1 MVKQEVKKAKTANK
15 PAVFAVEDILTS
27 ESFNK
32 VEKDFLNAFLDKSKK
47 YSIEEAKGILTKK
60 LKGAVK

>member
-1 MVKQEVKKAKTANK
+1 MVKQEVKKAKTENK

-32 VEKDFLNAFLDKSKK
+32 VEKDFLNAFLDKSKN
-47 YSIEEAKGILTKK
+47 IALKK
-60 LKGAVK
+60 RREF

>member
-1 MVKQEVKKAKTANK
+1 MVKQEVKKAKTENK

-32 VEKDFLNAFLDKSKK
+32 VEKDFLNAFLDLSL
-47 YSIEEAKGILTKK
+47 IHI
-60 LKGAVK
+60 

>member
-1 MVKQEVKKAKTANK
+1 MVKQEVKKAKTENK

-47 YSIEEAKGILTKK
+47 YSIEEAKEILTKK